1 MNLAKNDVM
10 TLANTRYR
18 ATLCLD
24 YTHKRVYWV
33 SDIGIFSTGYSG
45 ENTTTVKSG
54 SFNYLLLG
62 LVQDSV
68 YFQKRNVRYINERN
82 ITSGVISRSIKVEE
96 TEYRDLVIVHNS
108 LQPIGELQ
116 KSTIILRS
124 HVTSHI

>member
-10 TLANTRYR
+10 TLAITRSP

-33 SDIGIFSTGYSG
+33 SCDGIFSTGYSG

-54 SFNYLLLG
+54 SFNHFLLG
-62 LVQDSV
+62 IFQDSV

-82 ITSGVISRSIKVEE
+82 ITSGIISRSIKVEE

-108 LQPIGELQ
+108 LQPMGKLQ
-116 KSTIILRS
+116 KSYHYS
-124 HVTSHI
+124 